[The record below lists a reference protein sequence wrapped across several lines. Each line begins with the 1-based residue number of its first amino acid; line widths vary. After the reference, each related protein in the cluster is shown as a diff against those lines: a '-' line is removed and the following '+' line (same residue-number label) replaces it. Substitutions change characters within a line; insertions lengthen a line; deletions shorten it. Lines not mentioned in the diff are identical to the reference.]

1 MAKEEYGKEL
11 NLNGYTP
18 DLQFEINQEV
28 AEHTRD
34 CALNMAQKQVHNNCR
49 DCPCHHYKKW

>member
-34 CALNMAQKQVHNNCR
+34 CALNMAQKQVHDNCR

>member
-28 AEHTRD
+28 ADHTRD
-34 CALNMAQKQVHNNCR
+34 CALNMAHKQVHNNSR
-49 DCPCHHYKKW
+49 DCPFHHYKKF

>member
-1 MAKEEYGKEL
+1 MPKEEYGKEL